1 LITFSYYS
9 FAGAA
14 KSCLQLGSTDG
25 FTYGQE
31 ARGKKATMRLDNLAN
46 HARFAVSALLVL
58 LFFHP
63 VLFSDNTFFFRD
75 IHRWFYPAKH
85 FLAQFLQNG
94 FIPYWCP
101 NYFCGAPFLGDLQ
114 SGVFYPPC
122 LIFALLPFPWSFNLY
137 VCLHFFLGFL
147 FFYGFVKSIGLSSR
161 TALFIPVSFC
171 YGSFVIAS
179 VNTLNNL
186 SAAIWLPAALWAF
199 HEARM
204 KKKRSAHGWT
214 VLSLTLCLLA
224 GEPQLFLLTVALLAL
239 FAFFLPRHEQRLDL
253 SFGIRSLGMIVLFVL
268 AALLVA
274 AAQLG
279 PAFAD
284 YTLSIRTE
292 GFTFQEAAR
301 FSLRPSML
309 KHLLLPLVFPPHF
322 ETDPNFFTRFFPS
335 SSGTPWLLTLYPG
348 TIIVPLAA
356 LSLLSRFRKRVLLW
370 LLVFIVST
378 ALALGENAPLF
389 RIFYNVFPAF
399 RFPEK
404 FIFPA
409 AFSLLLMAA
418 HGFEDLLSRIE
429 KRERSANL
437 LFLGLFVFLVLDVF
451 WAHRNLNPARESAFY
466 QAYDPRLQT
475 ILNDPSH
482 FRVYVD
488 PDGITPGSVNATIL
502 EHHRQWQM
510 LLMPNLGIL
519 HHLHHVDGV
528 TGLELRYQYLITQML
543 DRPWSQRIRF
553 LKLANVK
560 YIVSHQNLEQHKD
573 LVDELERISPLVL
586 KVKKPLPRA
595 WVVGQVL
602 PMKRGSV
609 EELLEPSFDPSFQV
623 IAGGSIPN
631 LSQADFFK
639 EVDSLRYEKDG
650 RIRIRVTSVRPSV
663 LVLSESSYPGWRVFV
678 NGQERA
684 CLWLNLL
691 FQGVELPSGQSE
703 IVFQFR
709 PERFSAF
716 VFVSLASLCIV
727 WIVFFASLFFRKKI
741 RH

>member
-1 LITFSYYS
+1 
-9 FAGAA
+9 
-14 KSCLQLGSTDG
+14 
-25 FTYGQE
+25 
-31 ARGKKATMRLDNLAN
+31 MRLDNLIN
-46 HARFAVSALLVL
+46 QARFAVSTLLVL

-63 VLFSDNTFFFRD
+63 VLFSDNTFFLRD

-101 NYFCGAPFLGDLQ
+101 SYFCGAPFLSDLQ

-147 FFYGFVKSIGLSSR
+147 FFYGFLKSIGLSSR

-171 YGSFVIAS
+171 YGSFVVAS

-199 HEARM
+199 HEARL
-204 KKKRSAHGWT
+204 KGKRSASGWT

-224 GEPQLFLLTVALLAL
+224 GEPQIFLLTVALLAL
-239 FAFFLPRHEQRLDL
+239 FAFFLPHREQRLDL
-253 SFGIRSLGMIVLFVL
+253 SFGVKSLGMIVLFVL

-301 FSLRPSML
+301 FSLQPSML

-322 ETDPNFFTRFFPS
+322 ETDPNFFARFYPT

-348 TIIVPLAA
+348 TLIVPLAA
-356 LSLLSRFRKRVLLW
+356 LSLLSGSRKRVLLW
-370 LLVFIVST
+370 LMVFVVSL

-389 RIFYNVFPAF
+389 RFFYKVFPAF

-418 HGFEDLLSRIE
+418 HGFEGLLSRLE
-429 KRERSANL
+429 KRKGIANL
-437 LFLGLFVFLVLDVF
+437 LFLGLFVFLVLDLF
-451 WAHRNLNPARESAFY
+451 WAHRNLNPVRESAFY
-466 QAYDPRLQT
+466 RAYDPRLQT
-475 ILNDPSH
+475 MFDDPSH
-482 FRVYVD
+482 FRVYTD
-488 PDGITPGSVNATIL
+488 PDPIAPGGAKATIL
-502 EHHRQWQM
+502 EHHRQWQT

-560 YIVSHQNLEQHKD
+560 YIVSHQNLEEHKD
-573 LVDELERISPLVL
+573 LVDELERINPLVL
-586 KVKKPLPRA
+586 KVKNSLPRA

-609 EELLEPSFDPSFQV
+609 EELLEPSFDPAFQV
-623 IAGGSIPN
+623 IAGGSIPKI
-631 LSQADFFK
+631 SQAGFFK

-650 RIRIRVTSVRPSV
+650 RIRIRVTCDRPGI

-678 NGQERA
+678 NEKEKA

-691 FQGVELPSGQSE
+691 FQGVELPSGQND
-703 IVFQFR
+703 IVFEFR
-709 PERFSAF
+709 PQRFSAF
-716 VFVSLASLCIV
+716 VFVSLVSLCIV
-727 WIVFFASLFFRKKI
+727 GIVFFASLFFRKKMW
-741 RH
+741 R

>member
-1 LITFSYYS
+1 
-9 FAGAA
+9 
-14 KSCLQLGSTDG
+14 
-25 FTYGQE
+25 
-31 ARGKKATMRLDNLAN
+31 MRLDNLIN
-46 HARFAVSALLVL
+46 QDRFAVSALLVL

-75 IHRWFYPAKH
+75 VHRWFYPGKH

-147 FFYGFVKSIGLSSR
+147 FFYGFLKSIGLSSR
-161 TALFIPVSFC
+161 TALLLSVSFC

-224 GEPQLFLLTVALLAL
+224 GEPQIFLLTVALLAL
-239 FAFFLPRHEQRLDL
+239 FAFFLPRREQRLDL
-253 SFGIRSLGMIVLFVL
+253 SFGVKSLGMIVLFVL

-301 FSLRPSML
+301 FSLQPSML

-322 ETDPNFFTRFFPS
+322 ETDPNFFARFYPT

-348 TIIVPLAA
+348 TLIVPLAA
-356 LSLLSRFRKRVLLW
+356 LSLLSGSRKRVLLW
-370 LLVFIVST
+370 LMVFVVSL

-389 RIFYNVFPAF
+389 RFFYKVLPAF

-418 HGFEDLLSRIE
+418 HGFEGLLSRFE
-429 KRERSANL
+429 KRKGIANL
-437 LFLGLFVFLVLDVF
+437 LFLGLFVFLVLDLF
-451 WAHRNLNPARESAFY
+451 WAHRNLNPVREFAFY
-466 QAYDPRLQT
+466 QAYDPRLET
-475 ILNDPSH
+475 ILDDPSH
-482 FRVYVD
+482 FRVYVA
-488 PDGITPGSVNATIL
+488 PDATAPGSRYSTIL
-502 EHHRQWQM
+502 ENHRHWQA

-519 HHLHHVDGV
+519 HGLHHVDGV
-528 TGLELRYQYLITQML
+528 TGLELRYQYLITEL
-543 DRPWSQRIRF
+543 LSRPWPERIRF
-553 LKLANVK
+553 LKLVNVK
-560 YIVSHQNLEQHKD
+560 YIISRQSLDEHND
-573 LVDELERISPLVL
+573 LLDHVERINPLVFRI
-586 KVKKPLPRA
+586 KNPLPRA
-595 WVVGQVL
+595 WMVAQVL
-602 PMKRGSV
+602 PLHKGSV
-609 EELLEPSFDPSFQV
+609 EELLKPSFDPWSQV
-623 IAGGSIPN
+623 IAGGVLPK
-631 LSQADFFK
+631 LSEPGFFN
-639 EVDSLRYEKDG
+639 EVDALRYEQDG
-650 RIRIRVTSVRPSV
+650 RIRITVTADRPSV

-678 NGQERA
+678 NGQEKE

-691 FQGVELPSGQSE
+691 FQGVELPSGRNE
-703 IVFQFR
+703 ILFEFR
-709 PERFSAF
+709 PQRFSGYAA
-716 VFVSLASLCIV
+716 VSLVSLAFL
-727 WIVFFASLFFRKKI
+727 WIVFFSSLSWTKR
-741 RH
+741 RPMHP